1 MRRGATGIQLY
12 DSMRVDCD
20 SSAARSYPLQEP
32 VSFFSDAALS
42 ADARYIAATGSCG
55 GTYIYEVRLVCVRS
69 FDMAARGTAIHMRNR
84 PECNLRTLALFR
96 QADGV
101 GDDVQVDQPN
111 VPPTRICHGPAREV
125 TAVSW
130 CPSQRH
136 QVATCCEDGIVR
148 VWNPECHG
156 RMPSDDGLG
165 DVYWQRAPA
174 VAPSAPATSQPRAR
188 AAAQQLDTHVAER
201 RSAPERTPLSPVQ
214 VNAHAAAAAFAALD
228 PVVRAVD
235 SPRVAQ
241 SQLERQLGA
250 RAGAPVP
257 AVFNTASLYG
267 LAAHS
272 GELSTLQS
280 DHATPAMPA
289 RCVREQQEL

>member
-1 MRRGATGIQLY
+1 M
-12 DSMRVDCD
+12 
-20 SSAARSYPLQEP
+20 
-32 VSFFSDAALS
+32 SFFSDAALS

-55 GTYIYEVRLVCVRS
+55 GTYIYEVRLVCMRPC
-69 FDMAARGTAIHMRNR
+69 DMAACGTAMWVRNC
-84 PECNLRTLALFR
+84 PACNPLTLAPFP
-96 QADGV
+96 QADV
-101 GDDVQVDQPN
+101 DLYDVQVDQPN

-148 VWNPECHG
+148 VWNPACHG
-156 RMPSDDGLG
+156 RMPSDGGLG

-174 VAPSAPATSQPRAR
+174 VAPSAPATSQPRAAASTHR
-188 AAAQQLDTHVAER
+188 DVAASALPRTAAQQLDAHVAER

-214 VNAHAAAAAFAALD
+214 VNDFNAHPAAAAFAALD
-228 PVVRAVD
+228 PVD
-235 SPRVAQ
+235 SPRVAH
-241 SQLERQLGA
+241 SQLERQPGA
-250 RAGAPVP
+250 RALAPFP

-289 RCVREQQEL
+289 RCVRQQQAL